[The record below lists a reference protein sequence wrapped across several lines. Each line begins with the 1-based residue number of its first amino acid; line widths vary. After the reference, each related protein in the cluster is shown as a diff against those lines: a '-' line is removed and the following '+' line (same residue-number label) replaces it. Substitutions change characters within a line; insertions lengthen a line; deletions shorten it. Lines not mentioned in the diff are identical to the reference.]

1 MKLREELR
9 FSGKALSATVR
20 RVADRWFV
28 CVPVEV
34 ELPEPACE
42 NQAAVGIDL
51 GVSPVIREARNSRGL
66 AQQHFLRGRRN
77 EPDAMAQ
84 HDAHGMAS
92 MALLAQLFARML
104 AVRPGADGN
113 NHVLQIPHSQYRRFP
128 RNPHCHHTRALSRKS
143 SLLGYIRLLFAY
155 SQGRC
160 SGQARMPLTNGLF
173 HFIMPS

>member
-92 MALLAQLFARML
+92 MALLAQLFARCLPYGL
-104 AVRPGADGN
+104 AQMETITSCR
-113 NHVLQIPHSQYRRFP
+113 
-128 RNPHCHHTRALSRKS
+128 SRTVS
-143 SLLGYIRLLFAY
+143 IVGSLATPTATTPER
-155 SQGRC
+155 
-160 SGQARMPLTNGLF
+160 
-173 HFIMPS
+173 